1 MVSTQTAPI
10 SFTDAAAQR
19 AAARRLHGRLE
30 AVHTLVYF
38 ASQVHEAHRGAGLKG
53 RMMGYT
59 AGRIAP
65 MGAVGP
71 EVATAVFYG
80 FSPQLLARALPDAWS
95 FASPGTVLD
104 VTQTAVA
111 GALTELWEGLES
123 EVARA
128 AELAREV
135 ALLHPILGRPLAAAW
150 SSVPWGDDP
159 ALVLW
164 QAASRMRESRGDGH
178 VACLVEAGLDGVE
191 CHLSLRGDSD
201 RLREVL
207 GPLRGYD
214 DAVFDAAV
222 ERLRDRGLLDADGA
236 LTDAGR
242 SLRERVETRTDELAS
257 APWVAFGEER
267 AEQLRL
273 ALEPL
278 VEPVVSSGVL
288 PGVIVRAV
296 QD

>member
-1 MVSTQTAPI
+1 MSSQPAPI
-10 SFTDAAAQR
+10 SFADPVEQR

-38 ASQVHEAHRGAGLKG
+38 APAVHAAQREVGLKG

-65 MGAVGP
+65 MGPVGP

-80 FSPQLLARALPDAWS
+80 FSPKLLARALPDAWS
-95 FASPGTVLD
+95 FASPDSVLD
-104 VTQTAVA
+104 ATQAAVA
-111 GALTELWEGLES
+111 GVLTELWQGLDTELS
-123 EVARA
+123 RA

-135 ALLHPILGRPLAAAW
+135 ALLHPILGRPLGAAW
-150 SSVPWGDDP
+150 SSVPWSDDP

-164 QAASRMRESRGDGH
+164 QAATRMRESRGDGH
-178 VACLVEAGLDGVE
+178 VACLVDAELDGVE
-191 CHLSLRGDSD
+191 CHLTLRGDNPK
-201 RLREVL
+201 LREVM
-207 GPLRGYD
+207 GSMRGYD

-222 ERLRDRGLLDADGA
+222 ERLRERGLLDGDGA
-236 LTDAGR
+236 LTGEGR
-242 SLRERVETRTDELAS
+242 SLRDELEQRTDRLACR
-257 APWVAFGEER
+257 PWVAFGEER

-278 VEPVVSSGVL
+278 VEPLVESGIL
-288 PGVIVRAV
+288 PGVVVRGAR
-296 QD
+296 D

>member
-1 MVSTQTAPI
+1 MSTQAGPI
-10 SFTDAAAQR
+10 SFADAAAQR
-19 AAARRLHGRLE
+19 AAARRMHGRLE

-38 ASQVHEAHRGAGLKG
+38 ASPVREAHRGAGLKG
-53 RMMGYT
+53 RMMSYA

-65 MGAVGP
+65 MGPVGP

-95 FASPGTVLD
+95 FASPDTVLD
-104 VTQTAVA
+104 ATQSAVA
-111 GALTELWEGLES
+111 GVLTELWDGLDT

-135 ALLHPILGRPLAAAW
+135 ALLHPTLGRPLAAAW
-150 SSVPWGDDP
+150 SSVPWADDP

-164 QAASRMRESRGDGH
+164 QAATRMRESRGDGH
-178 VACLVEAGLDGVE
+178 VACLVDAELDGVE
-191 CHLSLRGDSD
+191 CHLSLRGDRV
-201 RLREVL
+201 RLREVM

-222 ERLRDRGLLDADGA
+222 ERLRARGLLDADGA
-236 LTDAGR
+236 LTEAGR
-242 SLRERVETRTDELAS
+242 SLRERVETRTDHLAS
-257 APWVAFGEER
+257 APWIAFGEER

-278 VEPVVSSGVL
+278 VERAVASEIL
-288 PGVIVRAV
+288 PGVVVRAA
-296 QD
+296 QA

>member
-1 MVSTQTAPI
+1 MSTQAGPI
-10 SFTDAAAQR
+10 SFADAAAQR
-19 AAARRLHGRLE
+19 AAARRMHGRLE

-38 ASQVHEAHRGAGLKG
+38 APPVREAHRGAGLKG
-53 RMMGYT
+53 RMMSYA

-65 MGAVGP
+65 MGPVGP

-95 FASPGTVLD
+95 FASPDTVLD
-104 VTQTAVA
+104 ATQSAVA
-111 GALTELWEGLES
+111 GVLTELWDGLDT

-135 ALLHPILGRPLAAAW
+135 ALLHPTLGRPLAAAW
-150 SSVPWGDDP
+150 SSVPWADDP

-164 QAASRMRESRGDGH
+164 QAATRMRESRGDGH
-178 VACLVEAGLDGVE
+178 VACLVDAELDGVE
-191 CHLSLRGDSD
+191 CHLSLRGDRV
-201 RLREVL
+201 RLREVM

-222 ERLRDRGLLDADGA
+222 ERLRARGLLDADGA
-236 LTDAGR
+236 LTEAGR
-242 SLRERVETRTDELAS
+242 SLRERVETRTDHLAS
-257 APWVAFGEER
+257 APWIAFGEER

-278 VEPVVSSGVL
+278 VERAVASEIL
-288 PGVIVRAV
+288 PGVVVRAA
-296 QD
+296 QA